1 MSEIEKMY
9 ENVGIEPEYRY
20 DCNLS
25 DTIKPI
31 EVFPLRSCSKGEIK
45 DYCTNKQDYRYCK
58 VYKVNKIYPPFTAK
72 KQLKLIKWLILNDFV
87 DELDIFYRPFELMW
101 VFKIY
106 NVPEFANEKSACRM
120 GADMTFEKGL
130 ASLINNLWQDLTE
143 EEKQQVKGILK

>member
-1 MSEIEKMY
+1 MSEITKLY
-9 ENVGIEPEYRY
+9 EN
-20 DCNLS
+20 CN
-25 DTIKPI
+25 IKPKQ
-31 EVFPLRSCSKGEIK
+31 EGYCDWDSNCPYPRLKCNDECPYWK
-45 DYCTNKQDYRYCK
+45 DEDEAN
-58 VYKVNKIYPPFTAK
+58 YPPFTAE

-130 ASLINNLWQDLTE
+130 ASLINNLWQSLTE
-143 EEKQQVKGILK
+143 EEKQQVKGILE